1 MTVNPLITDA
11 EVQTRGS
18 RLSAEQ
24 IVAVLV
30 DDADPTHPLQ
40 SLPDMWSLPYIGLYS
55 QYAAIGLLYGSTGA
69 LLPFCVY
76 VYDGPSN
83 VCANAKNIVTFAW
96 NLKIFFAILTDTYRP
111 FGMRRKP
118 WMIAGWSMVL
128 VLLLVLAC
136 TAEKMDISSWL
147 VTLMLVQGFAILA
160 DVPAD
165 GYSVEIASLEK
176 EHERGQILATGQR
189 IRFSFC
195 VVAGII
201 QTFLLNGPS
210 TNDSDCSIDIQDC
223 WSWGLSING
232 YYGLLFA
239 VIFLLTLPLFWLKE
253 LDATNIPQHT
263 GAHFFKEIW
272 DTLKNLTTFYL
283 IIYVIAIQGFT
294 NFTSNASIQLQYYV
308 IKLTN
313 FQAGVDT
320 VTTYSA
326 LVLAIYLFQTYMI
339 NRNWHYTQYASV
351 LIAASMG
358 LVWIAPYYNAGGTQ
372 DPWFTIFIDLDTVGS
387 VHFHPICLPTRIHTV

>member
-1 MTVNPLITDA
+1 
-11 EVQTRGS
+11 
-18 RLSAEQ
+18 
-24 IVAVLV
+24 
-30 DDADPTHPLQ
+30 
-40 SLPDMWSLPYIGLYS
+40 
-55 QYAAIGLLYGSTGA
+55 
-69 LLPFCVY
+69 
-76 VYDGPSN
+76 
-83 VCANAKNIVTFAW
+83 
-96 NLKIFFAILTDTYRP
+96 
-111 FGMRRKP
+111 
-118 WMIAGWSMVL
+118 MVL

-165 GYSVEIASLEK
+165 GYCVEIASLEK
-176 EHERGQILATGQR
+176 EHERGQVLATGQR

-201 QTFLLNGPS
+201 QTFLLNGPT

-223 WSWGLSING
+223 WSWGLTING

-253 LDATNIPQHT
+253 LDATNIPRHT
-263 GAHFFKEIW
+263 GSHFLKEIW
-272 DTLKNLTTFYL
+272 DTLKNLTSFYL

-326 LVLAIYLFQTYMI
+326 LVLAIYLFQKYMI

-351 LIAASMG
+351 IIASSMG

-372 DPWFTIFIDLDTVGS
+372 DPWFTIFIDLDTVFTFFCS
-387 VHFHPICLPTRIHTV
+387 VS